1 MPSLYPVTPTATMPS
16 KPTQRTIAELKKRAA
31 TYQVVE
37 RWCSFSRRRI
47 DLYGCIDVLALD
59 GGGILGIQATSGD
72 NVSKRL
78 EKAMAE
84 PRLVTWLAC
93 GGRFEVWGF
102 RKLKEKTKTGKTV
115 ERWRMRRVAV
125 RLVGH
130 ELQASED

>member
-1 MPSLYPVTPTATMPS
+1 MPS

-47 DLYGCIDVLALD
+47 DLFGVIDVLALD
-59 GGGILGIQATSGD
+59 DHGILGIQTCAGGD
-72 NVSKRL
+72 TSKRL
-78 EKAMAE
+78 DKALAE
-84 PRLVTWLAC
+84 PRLMRWLDY
-93 GGRFEVWGF
+93 GGRFEIWSW
-102 RKLKEKTKTGKTV
+102 RQLKEKTKTGKTV
-115 ERWRMRRVAV
+115 ERWRMRRVTV